1 MFWKVVVFLS
11 FFGIL
16 LSAVILIF
24 SIRTLM
30 AEKTPEAVKDLAVA
44 GLLFGI
50 ALLLI
55 SLLAIFLGVIFVLRA
70 SKREFDAKNKPKEN

>member
-24 SIRTLM
+24 SIRTLTD
-30 AEKTPEAVKDLAVA
+30 EKAPDAIKDIAVV
-44 GLLFGI
+44 GLLVGI
-50 ALLLI
+50 VLLLI
-55 SLLAIFLGVIFVLRA
+55 SLLFIFLGVIFILRA